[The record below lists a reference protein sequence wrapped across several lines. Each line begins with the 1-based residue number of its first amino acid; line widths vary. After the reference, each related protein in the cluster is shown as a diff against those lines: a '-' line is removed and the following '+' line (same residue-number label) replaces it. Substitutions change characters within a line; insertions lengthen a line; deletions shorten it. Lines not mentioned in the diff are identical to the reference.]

1 MPHRKYLSH
10 EAAYWRAPVTVP
22 DIVDPGKPA
31 EFSSEFESIVQ
42 YLPTLCW
49 IAEADGSIFWYN
61 RRWHDYCGTTAEEME
76 GWGWQSVHHP
86 DYLPIVMNRWTSAI
100 NAGLPFE
107 MIFPLRGADG
117 VLRPFL
123 TRVIPARNA
132 KDTVVRWYG
141 VNTEISAQAK
151 AERDLEASEA
161 RYRVLT
167 DAMPQMVWS
176 TLPDGYH
183 DFYNQRWYDY
193 TGVPAGSTDGE
204 GWSEMFHPEDRERA
218 WARWQHS
225 LDTGEEY
232 AIEYR
237 LRHHSG
243 NYRWVLGRAL
253 PMRDEHGVITRWIGT
268 CTDIDDTKRMA
279 EQNELLT
286 RELSHRIKNI
296 FAVISG
302 LISLIARRAGGLKAQ
317 LDDIQGRINA
327 LGRAHNF
334 ARPHSPESRPEN
346 LAGSLQGLLREL
358 LNPYDMKNDDRIVI
372 AGDDFPIDDR
382 SATPIALTIHELA
395 TNCTKYGSLSTA
407 NGKLKVTVITQ
418 DDIVTISWVEQGGPP
433 ITRAPENFGFGTELS
448 DLSIRR
454 QLGGT
459 ITYDW
464 REEGLYVSITLN
476 VSSLHRDD

>member
-1 MPHRKYLSH
+1 MGH
-10 EAAYWRAPVTVP
+10 EAAYWRTPVTVP
-22 DIVDPGKPA
+22 DIVDPGKP
-31 EFSSEFESIVQ
+31 SEFCSEFASIAQ

-49 IAEADGSIFWYN
+49 IAEGDGSIFWYN
-61 RRWHDYCGTTAEEME
+61 LRWHDYCGTTAEDME

-86 DYLPIVMNRWTSAI
+86 DYLPVVMNRWTSAI
-100 NAGLPFE
+100 SAGLPFE
-107 MIFPLRGADG
+107 MTFPLRGADG
-117 VLRPFL
+117 VYRPFL
-123 TRVIPARNA
+123 TRVIPVRNA
-132 KDTVVRWYG
+132 QNTVVRWYG

-151 AERDLEASEA
+151 AERELEASEA
-161 RYRVLT
+161 RYRLLT
-167 DAMPQMVWS
+167 DTMPQMVWS

-183 DFYNQRWYDY
+183 DFYNQRWYDF

-204 GWSEMFHPEDRERA
+204 GWNEMFHPDDRERA

-232 AIEYR
+232 EIEYR

-253 PMRDEHGVITRWIGT
+253 PMRDEHGAISRWIGT
-268 CTDIDDTKRMA
+268 CTDIDDTKRIA

-302 LISLIARRAGGLKAQ
+302 LISLIARRAGGLRHQ

-334 ARPHSPESRPEN
+334 ARPHSLQSQPEN
-346 LAGSLQGLLREL
+346 LAGTLRGLLREL
-358 LNPYDMKNDDRIVI
+358 LNPYELNNDDRITI
-372 AGDDFPIDDR
+372 DGSDFPIDDR

-407 NGKLKVTVITQ
+407 NGKLNVTIACE
-418 DDIVTISWVEQGGPP
+418 DDIVTIRWVERGGPP
-433 ITRAPENFGFGTELS
+433 ITRAPENFGFGTDLS

-454 QLGGT
+454 QLGGA
-459 ITYDW
+459 ISYDW
-464 REEGLYVSITLN
+464 REEGLTVTIELN
-476 VSSLHRDD
+476 ASSLHREN